1 MIHRKC
7 KHFLYQFLFHY
18 WPYHSLTTARHI
30 PSLSPPICTTLGGS
44 TVPFSISSVN
54 AFINVSAN
62 AARTKHTLR
71 LNSGIPSSATFFLV
85 IVVVAARQLAVHG
98 AELRMLNFLTDH
110 ISVNTQTSSGTIFF
124 STRSSP
130 FDSYR
135 SSAQPSHPSFTTFF
149 ALGTDKALDW
159 SNSAEPCTACAG
171 ITCSDGRITA
181 IQNNYLVRPLPSLAG
196 LASLQV
202 LLHGNL
208 FSLLCSSTTTR
219 SLHGPFP
226 PASVQERGVLYKSHR
241 H

>member
-18 WPYHSLTTARHI
+18 WPYHSLTAARHI
-30 PSLSPPICTTLGGS
+30 PSLSPPVCTTLGGS
-44 TVPFSISSVN
+44 TAPFSISSVN

-85 IVVVAARQLAVHG
+85 IVVVAARCSRCRTSH
-98 AELRMLNFLTDH
+98 AELPQQSFLTDH
-110 ISVNTQTSSGTIFF
+110 ISVVGATI
-124 STRSSP
+124 
-130 FDSYR
+130 
-135 SSAQPSHPSFTTFF
+135 PSFTTFF

-226 PASVQERGVLYKSHR
+226 PASVQERGVFSIKVTDTNNYRSLIDL
-241 H
+241 